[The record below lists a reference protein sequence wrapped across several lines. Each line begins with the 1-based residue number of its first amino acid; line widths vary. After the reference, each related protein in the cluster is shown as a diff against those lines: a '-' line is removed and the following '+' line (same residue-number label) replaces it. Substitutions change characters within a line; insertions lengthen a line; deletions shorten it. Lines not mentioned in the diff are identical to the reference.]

1 MTRKRTLYT
10 QAFRQQALAKVYS
23 RGSQSIDSVAQNLN
37 MNHWTL
43 KNWIAADK
51 PSSQVTSENQRP
63 QDHSASERL
72 NLLMESHALSDAD
85 LAAFCRTKGLFPHH
99 LKQWRED
106 FETQTSARAN
116 RSEVKALKTSY
127 QSLEREL
134 VRKEK
139 ALAEAAALL
148 VLQKKFQ
155 AFWEDAEK

>member
-10 QAFRQQALAKVYS
+10 SAFRQQALAKVHS
-23 RGSQSIDSVAQNLN
+23 RGSQSINSVAQDLN

-43 KNWIAADK
+43 KNWITADK
-51 PSSQVTSENQRP
+51 PTSQVTSKAQRP
-63 QDHSASERL
+63 QDHNASERF
-72 NLLMESHALSDAD
+72 NLLMKSHALDDAA
-85 LAAFCRTKGLFPHH
+85 LAAFCRTQGIFPHH
-99 LKQWRED
+99 LKQWRKE

-116 RSEVKALKTSY
+116 RSEVRDLKASK

-155 AFWEDAEK
+155 AFWEEAER